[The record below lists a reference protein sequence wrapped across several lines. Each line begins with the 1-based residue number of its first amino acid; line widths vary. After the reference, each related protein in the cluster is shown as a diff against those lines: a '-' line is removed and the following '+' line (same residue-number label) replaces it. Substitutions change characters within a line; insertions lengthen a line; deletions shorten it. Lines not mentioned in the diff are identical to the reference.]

1 MTSEPSL
8 NNTKKSDLKVLK
20 WRLSL
25 APMLLK
31 DSKGIGSGPYMLLC
45 IWLCLCIRWK
55 MVLV

>member
-1 MTSEPSL
+1 MTSEPSP

-25 APMLLK
+25 AQLLLK
-31 DSKGIGSGPYMLLC
+31 DSKGIGSVPYMLLC